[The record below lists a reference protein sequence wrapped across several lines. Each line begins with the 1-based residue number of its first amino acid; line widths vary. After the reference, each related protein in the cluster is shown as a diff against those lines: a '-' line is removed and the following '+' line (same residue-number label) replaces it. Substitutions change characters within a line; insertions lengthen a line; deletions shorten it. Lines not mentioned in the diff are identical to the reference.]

1 MTQSG
6 IDDRFRRRAN
16 LFTFLFD
23 VQARRTAHS
32 DTRDGCVCA
41 CQPAATRGTRRR
53 RFMVD
58 FIPGIR
64 ILARETLFVIYWPAR
79 ANPDGLTNDS

>member
-32 DTRDGCVCA
+32 DTRGCVCVCVSA
-41 CQPAATRGTRRR
+41 CCDAWNLMAEIYGG
-53 RFMVD
+53 FYSGNSD
-58 FIPGIR
+58 FGPR
-64 ILARETLFVIYWPAR
+64 DTFRDLLAPSALILT
-79 ANPDGLTNDS
+79 D